1 MNHEIIESIAHIARQ
16 RNLSTDFIVGALKE
30 AIVRALGHRY
40 PGREIDVRIDS
51 KRGELTILIEKD
63 VVQEVKNPDI
73 EISVEEARRAVPDI
87 KPGERTKVVLP
98 LDTLGRGIINK
109 IQNFFQQKI
118 REEERV
124 RIYKDFQ
131 RRRGELIKGR
141 VYRIDKTGVYLQI
154 GADGV
159 IPPNE
164 QIPGE
169 RYRLGH
175 DIYAI
180 VLDVDKTPKG
190 KPRVLLSRTHPD
202 FIRRL
207 MEKEIP
213 DVADGT
219 VEVRAVVREPGK
231 RAKVAVRSR
240 APNVDPIGAC
250 IGVRGAIIRPIVQ
263 ELGNE
268 NIDVVR
274 WFPDNIRMA
283 ASAMS
288 PIIPMMVYEDDENIY
303 VVVKDDEVADAKGKD
318 GLNVKLASRLVDK
331 PIQIV
336 PLSEY
341 KPPENLLTVL
351 ELDINDDI
359 KERLRREGYFFF
371 TEVPP
376 LAELMERTKLDERR
390 ALVLLKKI
398 EEGIE
403 RKLIES

>member
-16 RNLSTDFIVGALKE
+16 RNLSTEFIVGALRE
-30 AIVRALGHRY
+30 AIIRALSQRY
-40 PGREIDVRIDS
+40 HGREVDVRIDS
-51 KRGELTILIEKD
+51 KRGELTILVEKE
-63 VVQEVKNPDI
+63 VVEKVKNPEL
-73 EISVEEARRAVPDI
+73 EISIEDARKAVPDI
-87 KPGERTKVVLP
+87 RVGEKTKVVLP
-98 LDTLGRGIINK
+98 LDALGRGIINK
-109 IQNFFQQKI
+109 IQSNFQQKI

-141 VYRIDKTGVYLQI
+141 VYKIDKTGVYLQI

-169 RYRLGH
+169 RYRLGY

-180 VLDVDKTPKG
+180 VLDVDRTPKG

-219 VEVRAVVREPGK
+219 VEVRAVVREPGR
-231 RAKVAVRSR
+231 RAKVAVRSK
-240 APNVDPIGAC
+240 AANVDPIGAC
-250 IGVRGAIIRPIVQ
+250 IGIRGAIIRPIVQ

-274 WFPDNIRMA
+274 WYPDNIRMA
-283 ASAMS
+283 ASALS
-288 PIIPMMVYEDDENIY
+288 PIIPLMVYEDDQNVY
-303 VVVKDDEVADAKGKD
+303 VVIRDEEVPDAKGKD

-331 PIQIV
+331 PIQVI

-341 KPPENLLTVL
+341 KPPEHILTVL
-351 ELDINDDI
+351 ELEINDDI
-359 KERLRREGYFFF
+359 KERLRREGFFYF

-376 LAELMERTKLDERR
+376 LADLMEKTKLDERR

-403 RKLIES
+403 KKLIES